1 MDAKQLSDAG
11 KQIVKAAEGGDP
23 ASTLLH
29 LLQPLQKFTATE
41 DLLRQS
47 KIGIAVNKLR
57 QSKDAKVAQ
66 IASQLINKWKVDVKG
81 SGKGGKAAAGSSPA
95 PGAQKAGTN
104 GTSSPAGSKADGS
117 VKKEPIP
124 AQRKSTV
131 APDKR
136 TITTDEVD
144 TKVTGDQ
151 SRDSC
156 IGLMY
161 NGLAYLS
168 SASPDAIL
176 PVARAVEQAAY
187 EVHGRDTSSDYK
199 TKIRS
204 LFQNLKMK
212 GNTALR
218 RDVLEGEIEP
228 KRFVTMSSD
237 DLKSAEKR
245 AQDAAL
251 EKENMKQSMTA
262 QEEKAISTTYVH
274 PSTSLYTIRRRRSTS
289 ARTAKQRPYIPPSTS
304 CHLAIGQQ
312 EKGSGYGVFFASGKS
327 AASFNHSTSLPN
339 CFPRSSKALLY

>member
-1 MDAKQLSDAG
+1 MASTMDAKQLSDAG

-66 IASQLINKWKVDVKG
+66 VASQLINKWKVDVKG

-104 GTSSPAGSKADGS
+104 GTSSPAGSKTDGS

-199 TKIRS
+199 AKIRS

-262 QEEKAISTTYVH
+262 QEEKAISTTMTCGKCRQSRVA
-274 PSTSLYTIRRRRSTS
+274 YTQAQTR
-289 ARTAKQRPYIPPSTS
+289 
-304 CHLAIGQQ
+304 
-312 EKGSGYGVFFASGKS
+312 
-327 AASFNHSTSLPN
+327 AADEPMTTFCECVN
-339 CFPRSSKALLY
+339 CGNRWKFS